1 MSARDPLELFHPP
14 VQTWF
19 RATLGAATAAQA
31 GAWPEIAA
39 GRSTL
44 LLAPTGSGK
53 TLAAFLAAIDRL
65 MFSPEPAPERRCR
78 VLYVSPL
85 KALAADIERNL
96 RAPLVG
102 IAAAAEAAGALHR
115 RLRVGV
121 RSGDTTQVER
131 GQLMR
136 APPDVYITTPESLYL
151 LLTSNARA
159 GLVGVE
165 AVIVDE
171 IHAIA
176 PTKRG
181 SHLFLSLERLEA
193 LRRREDPE
201 APPLQRIGLS
211 ATQRPLEEV
220 ARLLGGGVVEAG
232 GEWRPRPVTI
242 VAPAS
247 KKAWELT
254 IEVPVEDMARLS
266 GQGPEGRSKE
276 TDKGGRSIWP
286 SIVPRLVEHI
296 KAHRSTMIFCNSR
309 RLAERLAGAIN
320 EAAGAELALAHHG
333 SVARESRREIE
344 ERLKRGELPAIVATS
359 SLELGIDVGAVE
371 LVIQIEAPPSV
382 SAGIQRIGRAGH
394 QVGAVSKGVIVPKFR
409 GDLLACAA
417 AAPRMIAGEVEAIAY
432 PRSPLDVL
440 AQQIVA
446 AVAMDATTVAALH
459 AMVRGAAPFAD
470 LSLETLMGVL
480 DMLSGRYPSDDF
492 AELRPRVTWDRETG
506 ALQARAGARRL
517 AVISGG
523 TIPDRGLYG
532 VFLRGE
538 PGQTMR
544 RVGELDEEMVFE
556 SRIGDVFLLGASS
569 WRIEEITPDRVIVS
583 PAPGEPGKMPFWR
596 GDTAGRPAAFG
607 RAIGQLA
614 RELGAATPAAAR
626 KQLQRVHGL
635 DEAAAQNLAQ
645 YVQEQ
650 RAATGEVPS
659 DQALVVERW
668 LDELGDWRVCVLSP
682 FGARV
687 HAPWVTA
694 ALARLR
700 EERGVTVEAL
710 WSDDGMV
717 FRFPEAESAPDMSAL
732 WIAPDA
738 IEDLIVQHVGQ
749 TAVFAAHFRENAARA
764 LLLPR
769 KYPGRRSPLWAQ
781 RQRAADLMAVASRF
795 GSFPIILETYR
806 ECLREVF
813 DVPALI
819 EILRQVQTRELRV
832 VTVDSKRPSPFAGA
846 LLFTYVGNFLYEGD
860 APLAERRAQALAIDV
875 GKLRELLGEASLRD
889 LLDPGAIVEVERG
902 LQRLGRPANSADG
915 LHDMLIAIGDLTDDE
930 CRERCAPA
938 EAADGWL
945 KELAAAKRVFAFGS
959 PRRWAAVE
967 DASRL
972 RDALGVVLPA
982 GLPAALLESVADPLG
997 DLVRRYL
1004 RTHGPFAVDAAA
1016 RRLGIGTG
1024 PIGQVLRRLLADGRA
1039 VVGEFTPGQR
1049 GEEWCEPE
1057 VLRQIKRRS
1066 LAALRREV
1074 EPAPQAAYARFLLQW
1089 QGLRPRRA
1097 GPDALMTVVEQ
1108 LQGAPLLASALET
1121 EVLPA
1126 RLAKY
1131 RAGDLD
1137 ALCAAG
1143 EVVWLGIEAVG
1154 ASDGR
1159 IALYTA
1165 DSFELLRRPG
1175 RQADGELPG
1184 RIRDALRR
1192 RGALFFSDLAAIVGG
1207 FEPDLLQALW
1217 DMVWA
1222 GEVTNDTLAALR
1234 KVVFGSVSDKRRA
1247 SPPAGPFRARR
1258 LGPPGSE
1265 GRWSLVWGEGTGPE
1279 GQGAEDRA
1287 KGPGETERRTAL
1299 ARALLERH
1307 GVVTREAVHAEEV
1320 AGGFSAVYEVLRAME
1335 EAGKVR
1341 RGYFVEGLGA
1351 AQFAVPGAEDRLRAL
1366 REPAAEAVAVLL
1378 ASTDPANPYGAALP
1392 WPERPGIRAA
1402 RSAGTSVVLI
1412 DGALGAF
1419 VGKDGRSVALFVPA
1433 EEPERTRA
1441 AGAVARALAG
1451 LVSFARRTLLIGQVD
1466 TVAANESPWLPV
1478 FEAAGFMA
1486 TSQGL
1491 FLRWAGE

>member
-1 MSARDPLELFHPP
+1 MRARDPLDLFHGP
-14 VQTWF
+14 VQQWF

-85 KALAADIERNL
+85 KALAADVERNL
-96 RAPLVG
+96 QVPLAG
-102 IAAAAEAAGALHR
+102 IAAAAEATGAPFR
-115 RLRVGV
+115 RPQVGV

-131 GQLMR
+131 GRLMR
-136 APPDVYITTPESLYL
+136 APPDIYITTPESLYL

-159 GLVGVE
+159 GLASVE
-165 AVIVDE
+165 VVIVDE

-201 APPLQRIGLS
+201 AGPLQRIGLS

-220 ARLLGGGVVEAG
+220 ARLLGGGVVDAG
-232 GEWRPRPVTI
+232 GAWEPRPVTI
-242 VAPAS
+242 VAPPS

-254 IEVPVEDMARLS
+254 IEVPALDMAQLM
-266 GQGPEGRSKE
+266 GQGPEGRSPE
-276 TDKGGRSIWP
+276 TDKGRSIWP
-286 SIVPRLVEHI
+286 SIVPRLVERI
-296 KAHRSTMIFCNSR
+296 RQHRSTMIFCNSR
-309 RLAERLAGAIN
+309 RLAERLAAAIN
-320 EAAGAELALAHHG
+320 EHAGAELALAHHG
-333 SVARESRREIE
+333 SVARENRRAIE

-394 QVGAVSKGVIVPKFR
+394 QVGAVSRGVIVPKFR

-417 AAPRMIAGEVEAIAY
+417 AAPRMVAGEVEAIAY

-446 AVAMDATTVAALH
+446 MVAIEATTVEALLRT
-459 AMVRGAAPFAD
+459 VRGAAPFAD
-470 LSLETLMGVL
+470 LSLETLEGVL

-492 AELRPRVTWDRETG
+492 AELRPRVTWDRQTG
-506 ALQARAGARRL
+506 ALQARAGARQL
-517 AVISGG
+517 AVTSGG

-583 PAPGEPGKMPFWR
+583 PAPGEPGRMPFWR
-596 GDTAGRPAAFG
+596 GDNPGRPAAFG
-607 RAIGQLA
+607 RAIGQLT
-614 RELGAATPAAAR
+614 RELAAASPAAAT
-626 KQLQRVHGL
+626 KKLQKTHGL
-635 DEAAAQNLAQ
+635 DEAAAQNLVQ
-645 YVQEQ
+645 YVHAQ

-659 DQALVVERW
+659 DQAIVIERW

-687 HAPWVTA
+687 HAPWLTA

-700 EERGVTVEAL
+700 EERGVTVEGL

-717 FRFPEAESAPDMSAL
+717 FRFPEAEVAPDMAAL
-732 WIAPDA
+732 LIAPDA
-738 IEDLIVQHVGQ
+738 IEDEIVQHVGQ
-749 TAVFAAHFRENAARA
+749 TAVFAARFRENAARA

-795 GSFPIILETYR
+795 GSFPILLETYR

-819 EILRQVQTRELRV
+819 EVLRRIESRELRV

-875 GKLRELLGEASLRD
+875 GKLRELLGEASLRE
-889 LLDPGAIVEVERG
+889 LLDPEAIVEVERG
-902 LQRLGRPANSADG
+902 LQRLHRPATSADG
-915 LHDMLIAIGDLTDDE
+915 LHDLLIALGDLSDEE
-930 CRERCAPA
+930 CRQRCAPA

-945 KELAAAKRVFAFGS
+945 AELARAGRIFHFGA

-967 DASRL
+967 DAGRL
-972 RDALGVVLPA
+972 RDALAVALPA
-982 GLPAALLESVADPLG
+982 GLPAALLAPVADPLG
-997 DLVRRYL
+997 DVVRRYL
-1004 RTHGPFAVDAAA
+1004 RTHGPFTVEAAA
-1016 RRLGIGTG
+1016 QRLGVGTG
-1024 PIGQVLRRLLADGRA
+1024 PVGQVLQRLQAEGRA
-1039 VVGEFTPGQR
+1039 TAGEFTPGRR
-1049 GEEWCEPE
+1049 GAEWCEPE

-1066 LAALRREV
+1066 LARLRREV

-1089 QGLRPRRA
+1089 QGIRPRRA
-1097 GPDALMTVVEQ
+1097 GPDALRAVVEQ
-1108 LQGAPLLASALET
+1108 LKGTPLLASALET

-1126 RLAKY
+1126 RLHRY

-1143 EVVWLGIEAVG
+1143 EVVWLGLEAVG

-1165 DSFELLRRPG
+1165 DAFALLRRP
-1175 RQADGELPG
+1175 AAVVDGELPAK
-1184 RIRDALRR
+1184 IREALGR

-1217 DMVWA
+1217 AMVWA

-1234 KVVFGSVSDKRRA
+1234 KVVFGSASDRKRPSA
-1247 SPPAGPFRARR
+1247 PAGPFRARR

-1265 GRWSLVWGEGTGPE
+1265 GRWSLVRETGSE
-1279 GQGAEDRA
+1279 GQGEEDRSG
-1287 KGPGETERRTAL
+1287 GPGETERRAAL
-1299 ARALLERH
+1299 ARALLERY

-1320 AGGFSAVYEVLRAME
+1320 AGGFAAVYEVLRAME

-1366 REPAAEAVAVLL
+1366 REPPAEPVAVLL

-1392 WPERPGIRAA
+1392 WPERAGVRTA
-1402 RSAGTSVVLI
+1402 RSAGTSVVLV
-1412 DGALGAF
+1412 DGALAAF

-1433 EEPERTRA
+1433 EEPERTRV

-1451 LVSFARRTLLIGQVD
+1451 LVSPTRRTLLIGQVD
-1466 TVAANESPWLPV
+1466 GAEASASPWLPL

-1491 FLRWAGE
+1491 FLRWAGEG